1 MPKQIDPQR
10 TIPDTS
16 IFDLRSS
23 FKGYRINKFANSLNS
38 PENREAFKADEEA
51 YLAKFGLSEEEKAL
65 IRKRDFNGLIAAG
78 GNIYFLIKIGFCTGF
93 GLYRMGAQ
101 MRGET
106 YDEFLATRKDKGAV

>member
-1 MPKQIDPQR
+1 MDKQIDPER
-10 TIPDTS
+10 PIRDTS

-23 FKGYRINKFANSLNS
+23 FQGYRINKLADSLNA

-51 YLAKFGLSEEEKAL
+51 YMAKFGLTDEEKAL
-65 IRKRDFNGLIAAG
+65 IRKRDFNGLIEAG
-78 GNIYFLIKIGFCTGF
+78 GNIYYLIKIGFCTGF

-106 YDEFLATRKDKGAV
+106 YEEFLATRKDKGAI